1 MHVRTVRIRP
11 SLVLYGHPLLGSPLT
26 HEWPAF
32 EFSSSKDSSS
42 LCRPRQCVDD
52 LVAGGA
58 AGIASLLVEMPPEA
72 ACCAPAGNARATAR
86 VAKAAEVTTRTK
98 SMAAITFLTVDV
110 EEVVDDIIINYTSCS
125 HSHTSQFRSLLLA
138 SAPGFTIFFWNL
150 EAISVELL
158 PNYTTWLVG
167 CYKQG
172 YAITIVF
179 ISYEG

>member
-1 MHVRTVRIRP
+1 MLQWIEDRTRLWRCTVQLARFDSLDFAPPAPVPCQGPHAELRPRRGDRRRSHACMHVRTVRIRP

-52 LVAGGA
+52 LVAGGT
-58 AGIASLLVEMPPEA
+58 GIASLLVEMLPEA
-72 ACCAPAGNARATAR
+72 ACCAPAGNARAAAR

-110 EEVVDDIIINYTSCS
+110 EEVVDDIIINYSSC
-125 HSHTSQFRSLLLA
+125 
-138 SAPGFTIFFWNL
+138 
-150 EAISVELL
+150 
-158 PNYTTWLVG
+158 
-167 CYKQG
+167 
-172 YAITIVF
+172 
-179 ISYEG
+179 

>member
-1 MHVRTVRIRP
+1 MVRIRP

-58 AGIASLLVEMPPEA
+58 AGIASLLVEMPPVA
-72 ACCAPAGNARATAR
+72 ACCAPAGNARAAAR

-110 EEVVDDIIINYTSCS
+110 EEVVDDIIINYSSCTMGYS
-125 HSHTSQFRSLLLA
+125 SFAECQARHYF
-138 SAPGFTIFFWNL
+138 
-150 EAISVELL
+150 
-158 PNYTTWLVG
+158 VG
-167 CYKQG
+167 KQ
-172 YAITIVF
+172 
-179 ISYEG
+179 

>member
-1 MHVRTVRIRP
+1 MHVRTARIRP
-11 SLVLYGHPLLGSPLT
+11 SLVLYGHPLLWSPVT
-26 HEWPAF
+26 HEWSAF
-32 EFSSSKDSSS
+32 AFSSSEDSSS

-52 LVAGGA
+52 LVAGGT
-58 AGIASLLVEMPPEA
+58 GIASLLVEMPPEA

-98 SMAAITFLTVDV
+98 SMATITFLTVDV
-110 EEVVDDIIINYTSCS
+110 EEVVDDIIINYNSCS

>member
-11 SLVLYGHPLLGSPLT
+11 SLVLNGHPLLGSPLT

-52 LVAGGA
+52 LVAGGT
-58 AGIASLLVEMPPEA
+58 GIASLLVEMPPEA
-72 ACCAPAGNARATAR
+72 ACCAPAGNARAAAR

-150 EAISVELL
+150 EAIFARAVTKLYDLASRML
-158 PNYTTWLVG
+158 
-167 CYKQG
+167 
-172 YAITIVF
+172 
-179 ISYEG
+179 

>member
-52 LVAGGA
+52 LVAGGT
-58 AGIASLLVEMPPEA
+58 GIASLLVEMPPEA
-72 ACCAPAGNARATAR
+72 ACCAPAGNARAAAR
-86 VAKAAEVTTRTK
+86 VAKATEVTTRTK